1 MKPAD
6 LLIMVV
12 VMLAVTY
19 LGHRLSGSITN
30 RRGFFKRMDRYL
42 GGRFQQA
49 SLLLWSVQ

>member
-19 LGHRLSGSITN
+19 LGHRLSGSIAI
-30 RRGFFKRMDRYL
+30 GVAFFKQMDRYL

-49 SLLLWSVQ
+49 LLLWSVQ